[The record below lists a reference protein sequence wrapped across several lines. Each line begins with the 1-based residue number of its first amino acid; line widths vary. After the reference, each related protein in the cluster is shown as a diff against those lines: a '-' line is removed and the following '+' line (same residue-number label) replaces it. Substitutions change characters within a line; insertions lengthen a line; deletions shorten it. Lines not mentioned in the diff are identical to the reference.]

1 MLQLQNVFKR
11 FGDSE
16 PWVLKDLSFA
26 LERGEGILIQGRSG
40 SGKTTLL
47 HILSG
52 LEPPTEG
59 AVLFNGRNI
68 STLDDAS
75 LAIFRNKHIGFCFQD
90 VHVQRHLT
98 VLENVIL
105 PLLLRGEILG
115 EAASRGRAI
124 LERLGLGGF
133 TGRMPAVLSGGQGQR
148 LVLGRALIGEPD
160 ILLADEPT
168 GNLDEETARDILKMI
183 LDYQKTSGTTLVL
196 VTHDA
201 IPPSYNLR
209 RYILSD
215 GRLGAG

>member
-16 PWVLKDLSFA
+16 PWVLKDLSFT
-26 LERGEGILIQGRSG
+26 LEPGEGILIQGRSG

-105 PLLLRGEILG
+105 PLLLRGEILS

-133 TGRMPAVLSGGQGQR
+133 SGKMPAVLSGGQGQR

-183 LDYQKTSGTTLVL
+183 LDYQKASGTALVL

>member
-183 LDYQKTSGTTLVL
+183 LDYQKTSGTALVL